1 MKYEAVIFDL
11 DGTLLDTI
19 DDLADSMN
27 AVLKALGFPLH
38 DINSYKYF
46 VGTGMRNL
54 ARKALPEDSRSDGMI
69 DSCVDAMYREYEK
82 RWDNKTRPY
91 GGIPE
96 MLDSLAGLGVRMAVL
111 SNKPHKFTLKVIK
124 KLLPNW
130 SFECVFGE
138 RTGVPKKPDPASALE
153 IASIMGISV
162 EKFLYVGDTAIDMET
177 ARAAG
182 MYPVGVKWGFRKEE
196 ELLAAGAKEI
206 IEKPQELI
214 RFFIHEV

>member
-1 MKYEAVIFDL
+1 
-11 DGTLLDTI
+11 
-19 DDLADSMN
+19 
-27 AVLKALGFPLH
+27 
-38 DINSYKYF
+38 
-46 VGTGMRNL
+46 
-54 ARKALPEDSRSDGMI
+54 
-69 DSCVDAMYREYEK
+69 
-82 RWDNKTRPY
+82 
-91 GGIPE
+91 